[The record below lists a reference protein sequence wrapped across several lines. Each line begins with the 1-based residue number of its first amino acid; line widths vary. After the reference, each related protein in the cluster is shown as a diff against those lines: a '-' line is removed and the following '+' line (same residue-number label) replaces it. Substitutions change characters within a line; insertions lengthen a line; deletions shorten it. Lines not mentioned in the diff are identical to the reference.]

1 MDEGVARLYAATR
14 AVADLMTQHPQ
25 IIGLDFADVRSILD
39 LSCSIRERFGGD
51 RAVCG
56 HGIAGGPDRAVR
68 ATEAALEDL
77 RDQIREL
84 RGQASDPM
92 V

>member
-1 MDEGVARLYAATR
+1 MDEGVARVHAATR
-14 AVADLMTQHPQ
+14 AIADLMTHHPQ

-39 LSCSIRERFGGD
+39 LSDSSRERSGGEL
-51 RAVCG
+51 AVCG
-56 HGIAGGPDRAVR
+56 HGIASGPDRAVR

-77 RDQIREL
+77 RDQIRAL
-84 RGQASDPM
+84 CGQASDSM